1 MARRHA
7 SFDIYFLSTLVIFS
21 SVRGS
26 NPSGHVL
33 SSRSDPS
40 VRDRLPK
47 IEMNATSHSIVM
59 TLHPATIADASIK
72 RYHLQY
78 GINFPYQHS
87 IFIPKNQ
94 TSVFI
99 DKLGKMVERSDER
112 VPSSRVEPNQK
123 YIFSLITLNENNDT
137 IIPEQFYDFQM
148 PSEGAERF
156 LVERRAKEVRCS
168 DRFR

>member
-1 MARRHA
+1 MALIH
-7 SFDIYFLSTLVIFS
+7 SFVHIYFILTIFIYS
-21 SVRGS
+21 SFVVQS
-26 NPSGHVL
+26 NTSGHVL

-59 TLHPATIADASIK
+59 TLHPATIPDATIR

-99 DKLGKMVERSDER
+99 DKLGK
-112 VPSSRVEPNQK
+112 K
-123 YIFSLITLNENNDT
+123 FSFVISKKNFSFS
-137 IIPEQFYDFQM
+137 IQF
-148 PSEGAERF
+148 
-156 LVERRAKEVRCS
+156 
-168 DRFR
+168 